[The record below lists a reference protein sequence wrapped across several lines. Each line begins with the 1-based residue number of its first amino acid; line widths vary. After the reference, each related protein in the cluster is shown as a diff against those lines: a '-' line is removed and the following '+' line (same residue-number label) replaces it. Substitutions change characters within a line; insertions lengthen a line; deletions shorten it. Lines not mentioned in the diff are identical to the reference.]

1 MLGENYSLNKLN
13 KERKSNSQLLGWKV
27 HEFSLESERAT
38 LWKKGQE
45 AEPKKKKA
53 ANGTH

>member
-13 KERKSNSQLLGWKV
+13 KERKSNSQLLGWKAQ
-27 HEFSLESERAT
+27 EFSLESERAT